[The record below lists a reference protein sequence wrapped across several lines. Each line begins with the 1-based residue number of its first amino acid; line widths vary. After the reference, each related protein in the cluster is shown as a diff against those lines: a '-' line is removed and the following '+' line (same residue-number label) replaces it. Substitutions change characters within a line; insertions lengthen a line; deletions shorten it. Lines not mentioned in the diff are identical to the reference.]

1 MTGKFVKRADAERE
15 RVDWGTSIWLSRP
28 SITAARELVIVEVT
42 LQPGAGHNFHKH
54 PQQEEVLYV
63 LEGTLEQWVD
73 RKKELLNPGDSAFIP
88 ADVVHASFNASN
100 QPSKFLAILAPCIG
114 QAGYELADVSADVPW
129 CTLRSVK

>member
-1 MTGKFVKRADAERE
+1 MTGKFVKHEDAERE
-15 RVDWGTSIWLSRP
+15 RVDWGASIWLSRP

-63 LEGTLEQWVD
+63 LEGALEQWVD
-73 RKKELLNPGDSAFIP
+73 QEKQLLQPGDSAFIP

-114 QAGYELADVSADVPW
+114 AEGYELVDVSVEAPW
-129 CTLRSVK
+129 SSLRSNP